1 MHPAYSIIF
10 FTTAS
15 GAGYGLLAWLGSL
28 AAAGFLEATPRVG
41 WIGFGLAFVLIAF
54 GLLSSTF
61 HLGHPERAWRAFS
74 QWRTSWLSREG
85 VMALATFVPAL
96 AFAYGWV
103 WEGAIW
109 HGAAIAGAASA
120 AFTVV
125 CTAMIYASLRPVRA
139 WHNAWTVPNYLALAA
154 ATGGV
159 LLAAALAAA
168 GEPRGPGLVA
178 AFASLFAAWCLK
190 LGYWRFLDGGK
201 AASTPESATGLG
213 ALGTVRLLDP
223 PNTTENFVQRE
234 MGYRIAR
241 KHAAKLRRVAR
252 LGTFAMPFALMLAAA
267 LAPGVLGTAAAIVA
281 VPVVALGVVVE
292 RWLFFAEAKHVSMLY
307 YGAREA

>member
-15 GAGYGLLAWLGSL
+15 GAGYGLVAWLGGL
-28 AAAGFLEATPRVG
+28 AAAGYLEPASLVG
-41 WIGFGLAFVLIAF
+41 WIGFALAFALIAF

-61 HLGHPERAWRAFS
+61 HLGHPERVWRAFS

-85 VMALATFVPAL
+85 VMALVTFVPAL
-96 AFAYGWV
+96 AFAYGWL
-103 WEGAIW
+103 WDGALW
-109 HGAAIAGAASA
+109 HAAAIASAVSA
-120 AFTVV
+120 ALTVV

-139 WHNAWTVPNYLALAA
+139 WHNGWTVPNYLALSA

-159 LLAAALAAA
+159 LLVAVLAAA
-168 GEPRGPGLVA
+168 GAPRGPGLVA
-178 AFASLFAAWCLK
+178 AFASLFAAWCVK

-213 ALGTVRLLDP
+213 ALGTVHLLDA
-223 PNTTENFVQRE
+223 PNTAENFVQRE

-241 KHAAKLRRVAR
+241 KHAEKLRRVAR
-252 LGTFAMPFALMLAAA
+252 LGTFAVPFALMLAAA
-267 LAPGVLGTAAAIVA
+267 LAPGALGVAAALLA

-292 RWLFFAEAKHVSMLY
+292 RWLFFAEAKHASMLY

>member
-1 MHPAYSIIF
+1 MGGLSA
-10 FTTAS
+10 
-15 GAGYGLLAWLGSL
+15 AGY
-28 AAAGFLEATPRVG
+28 LEPSPLVG
-41 WIGFGLAFVLIAF
+41 WIGFALALALIAF

-61 HLGHPERAWRAFS
+61 HLGHPERAWRALS

-85 VMALATFVPAL
+85 VMALVTFVPAL
-96 AFAYGWV
+96 AFAYGWLWDGV
-103 WEGAIW
+103 LWQW
-109 HGAAIAGAASA
+109 AAIASAMSA
-120 AFTVV
+120 ALTVV

-139 WHNAWTVPNYLALAA
+139 WHNAWTVPNYLALGA

-159 LLAAALAAA
+159 FLVAVFAAA
-168 GEPRGPGLVA
+168 GETRGPGLVA

-201 AASTPESATGLG
+201 AVSTPESATGLG

-241 KHAAKLRRVAR
+241 KHAVKLRRVAR
-252 LGTFAMPFALMLAAA
+252 LGTFAAPFALMLAAA
-267 LAPGVLGTAAAIVA
+267 LAPGALGVAAALLA
-281 VPVVALGVVVE
+281 VPVVTLGVIVE